1 MSVEY
6 QKRVFTVDEYY
17 RMAQAG
23 VLTPNDHVEL
33 IEGEIIEMSPIG
45 GPHAA
50 CVRKLGTRLTRLSG
64 DSAIVS
70 IQSPVDI
77 DGYSEPQ
84 PDVAILKPQDDFY
97 SQAHPKP
104 SDVLLIIEVADTSV
118 EYDRNVKM
126 PLYARAGIPEA
137 WLVNL
142 PKAVIEIYSQPAD
155 GSYQRCQIF
164 KRGQTIV
171 AQAIAGVTLD
181 VDDILP

>member
-6 QKRVFTVDEYY
+6 QKRFFNVEEYY
-17 RMAQAG
+17 RMAEAG

-50 CVRKLGTRLTRLSG
+50 CVRKLGALLARLLA
-64 DSAIVS
+64 DSAILS
-70 IQSPVDI
+70 IQNPVAI
-77 DGYSEPQ
+77 NGYSEPQ
-84 PDVAILKPQDDFY
+84 PDVAILRARDDFY
-97 SQAHPKP
+97 STHPTP
-104 SDVLLIIEVADTSV
+104 DDVLVIIEVADTSV

-142 PKAVIEIYSQPAD
+142 PKGVVEIYTQPAE
-155 GSYQRCQIF
+155 GLYQKSQIF
-164 KRGQTIV
+164 KRGQATV
-171 AQAIAGVTLD
+171 SQTLARLTLN
-181 VDDILP
+181 VDNILP